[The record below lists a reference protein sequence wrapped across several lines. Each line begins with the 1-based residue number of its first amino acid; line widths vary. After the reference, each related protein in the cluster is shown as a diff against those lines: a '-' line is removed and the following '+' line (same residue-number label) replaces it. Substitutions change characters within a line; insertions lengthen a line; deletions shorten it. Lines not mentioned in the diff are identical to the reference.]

1 MSSTTATPGV
11 GARGGLGVAL
21 VVLSATLF
29 IVNSGVSRIALRNGI
44 AADEL
49 TVLRVTGT
57 CVVLALAAALWQREA
72 LRPPRGR
79 DLVVVV
85 SLGAVGVALLQ
96 WLYFV
101 AIDRLTIGLALLL
114 EYQAPFL
121 VALWAKFVQ
130 RSPVSARLWWGLGLA
145 VTGLAMATQVWAGA
159 SFDGIGVAAGCG
171 AAVCFAAYFLLGE
184 QGQRTMSSLRLML
197 WSFAVGAVLLNVV
210 TPLWGID
217 AAYGSSVSLQGS
229 LAHLSVPLWTAVAW
243 IVVMGTLLPFGLG
256 LVAMR
261 FIPPTLVTAIA
272 MLEPIGASAL
282 GWAWYGESLGAVAIT
297 GCVVVVVGIMLAQSA
312 RQSHPDD
319 PVALT

>member
-1 MSSTTATPGV
+1 MSSPVAAPT
-11 GARGGLGVAL
+11 GARGGLGVGL

-29 IVNSGVSRIALRNGI
+29 IVNSGVSRIALRNGV

-57 CVVLALAAALWQREA
+57 CLVLAVCAALFQREA
-72 LRPPRGR
+72 LRLPRGR
-79 DLVVVV
+79 DLVVVLA
-85 SLGAVGVALLQ
+85 LGIVGVALLQ

-121 VALWAKFVQ
+121 VALWAKFAQ
-130 RSPVSARLWWGLGLA
+130 RAAVSVRLWWGLGLA
-145 VTGLAMATQVWAGA
+145 VVGLAMATQVWEGA
-159 SFDGIGVAAGCG
+159 AFDGLGVLAGCG
-171 AAVCFAAYFLLGE
+171 AAVCFAAYFLIGE
-184 QGQRTMSSLRLML
+184 EGQRTMSSLRLML
-197 WSFAVGAVLLNVV
+197 WSFAVGAVALNLV

-217 AAYGSSVSLQGS
+217 ADLAATVDLQGS
-229 LAHLSVPLWTAVAW
+229 LDHLSVPLWTAVAW

-282 GWAWYGESLGAVAIT
+282 GWAWYGEVLGPVAIL
-297 GCVVVVVGIMLAQSA
+297 GCVVVVVGILLAQSA
-312 RQSHPDD
+312 RRTHPDD
-319 PVALT
+319 PVPLT